1 MAFEFTVILLLVL
14 ANGVFAGAEIAVVG
28 IDRSRL
34 RALLEEG
41 RRGAQVVHA
50 LRANPERLFATVQ
63 VVITVVGASA
73 GAFGGATFARD
84 LAPALAP
91 WAGEHADTAALV
103 LSVSVVSYLSLVV
116 GELVPKSLAL
126 RHAER
131 YALAIAPVLAF
142 TTLAAR
148 PLVWFLTKS
157 SNLVLGRFGDQTNFT
172 ETRLSPAELRLLVD
186 EATEAGSLEESV
198 GELAQRAFDFSELS
212 VGKIMIPRL
221 RVVGVPRKST
231 NDELR
236 RIVLEHAH
244 SRLPVY
250 EGTIDNVVGYLLYKD
265 LVALAWER
273 QLIVLE
279 DLIRPAYFVSEAM
292 PAADLLYEMRERRVH
307 LAIVV
312 DEHGGT
318 AGIVTLDELVE
329 ELVGEVFGEI
339 HAATP
344 GWIRRQSDGSLLVR
358 GDVPLRD
365 LNRATELELPEGD
378 GFSTIGG
385 LAMFL
390 AESVPRVGSL
400 LTTKEGVQLL
410 VEEASDRAVTLIRVL
425 RPASERRLEGTAG
438 PPVGAP

>member
-14 ANGVFAGAEIAVVG
+14 ANGIFAGAEIAVVG
-28 IDRSRL
+28 LDRARL
-34 RALLEEG
+34 RSLLEDG
-41 RRGAQVVHA
+41 RRGAKIVHS

-63 VVITVVGASA
+63 VVITVVGATA

-84 LAPALAP
+84 LAPRLTP
-91 WAGEHADTAALV
+91 WLGEHADSVALV
-103 LSVSVVSYLSLVV
+103 LSVSLISYLSLVV

-131 YALAIAPVLAF
+131 YALTIAPLLAF
-142 TTLAAR
+142 VTSAAR

-172 ETRLSPAELRLLVD
+172 ETRLSPAELRMLVD
-186 EATEAGSLEESV
+186 EATESGSLEEGV
-198 GELAQRAFDFSELS
+198 GELAQRAFDFSELT
-212 VGKIMIPRL
+212 VGEMMIPRM
-221 RVVGVPRKST
+221 RVVGIPRNAS

-236 RIVLEHAH
+236 AVVLEHAH

-250 EGTIDNVVGYLLYKD
+250 DGTIDNIIGYLLYKD
-265 LVALAWER
+265 LIALAWER

-292 PAADLLYEMRERRVH
+292 PAPDLLYEMRERRVH

-329 ELVGEVFGEI
+329 ELVGEVVGEI
-339 HAATP
+339 HAAAP
-344 GWIRRQSDGSLLVR
+344 GWIRRQADGALLVR
-358 GDVPLRD
+358 GDVPLR
-365 LNRATELELPEGD
+365 ELKRSTDIELPEGET
-378 GFSTIGG
+378 FTTIGG

-390 AESVPRVGSL
+390 AESVPQVGTL
-400 LTTKEGVQLL
+400 LTTEDGAQLL
-410 VEEASDRAVTLIRVL
+410 IEEASDRAVTLVRIL
-425 RPASERRLEGTAG
+425 
-438 PPVGAP
+438 PPKSAATEATPS